1 MFQMTLT
8 QMLTM
13 FSFILVGYLLRKAK
27 ILPEDSGVTMARLET
42 YLFCPALTLSSMIA
56 YCTVENFVQS
66 WTLMLYGAAACLAFI
81 LVALPVS
88 KLFVPKAKSA
98 AEEYQRNIYRYGLS
112 FANYGFVGTY
122 LILGLFGKEMVFKY
136 SMFCFI
142 VGIFCTGYGLYLL
155 IPKAEGASVWQ
166 NVKKGLVAP
175 PMVAT
180 FVGIFLGLTGF
191 SRFVPAFLVTM
202 FDNAGACQGPVAMV
216 LAGFVIAGFPL
227 REIVFNKKVYL
238 ATFLRM
244 VAIPTVLVLAL
255 SLLRAPVELRIL
267 ALFCFGSPLG
277 LNTIVYPQ
285 TYGGDVK
292 TGAAMASI
300 SHTLAVVV
308 IPVMYFLL
316 IDLLA

>member
-1 MFQMTLT
+1 MFDMTLK

-13 FSFILVGYLLRKAK
+13 FAFILVGYVLRKGK

-42 YLFCPALTLSSMIA
+42 YLFVPALTLSSLMA
-56 YCTVENFVQS
+56 HCTVENFVKN
-66 WTLMLYGAAACLAFI
+66 WTLILYGAAACLVFI
-81 LVALPVS
+81 LVAIPLS
-88 KLFVPKAKSA
+88 RLFVPNAKSA

-122 LILGLFGKEMVFKY
+122 LILGLFGKEMLFKY
-136 SMFCFI
+136 QMFCFL

-155 IPKAEGASVWQ
+155 IPRSEGASVWQ
-166 NVKKGLVAP
+166 NVKKGLIAP
-175 PMVAT
+175 PMIAT
-180 FVGIFLGLTGF
+180 FVGMFLGLTGWG
-191 SRFVPAFLVTM
+191 RFVPAFLTTM

-238 ATFLRM
+238 ATFVRM
-244 VAIPTVLVLAL
+244 VAIPTVLLLAL
-255 SLLRAPVELRIL
+255 HLLKVPTETRIL
-267 ALFCFGSPLG
+267 ALVCFGAPLG
-277 LNTIVYPQ
+277 LNSIVYPQ

-300 SHTLAVVV
+300 SHTLSVV
-308 IPVMYFLL
+308 IIPLMYFLL
-316 IDLLA
+316 IELLA